1 MFKSVFSRYLAVF
14 MLLITFSFL
23 ILAMIISSIANEYA
37 INTKRDSITKTSE
50 NIALFL
56 IEDFDGEN
64 SIEFSGYL
72 RANKE
77 SIDSLLTATLYYS
90 DTTIFIV
97 DSNGELICSDHLN
110 SDKTKDISI
119 PSPYMNTLFEK
130 GSIFELSNL
139 SGNMDGKYVVSAR
152 SVVETNGACI
162 GGVFVCS
169 ESESIT
175 DFVNVMMKAIV
186 LSTLSLMM
194 GIMIAVYFI
203 TERTVVPLKNM
214 LRAVKSFSR
223 GKLDARVPVSG
234 NDEFTELSGAFNQMA
249 ESLEHQENLR
259 RTFLANISHDLRT
272 PMTTISGF
280 VDGIKD
286 GVIPP
291 EKQGY
296 YLDIISSETKRLS
309 RLVSTLLD
317 ISRMQAGERKF
328 EMIHFDICEM
338 ARQIL
343 IGFESRIE
351 EKKLEVEFISDKD
364 NMLVKAD
371 KDAIYQI
378 LYNLCDNAIKFA
390 REGGVYRITIKQIQS
405 KKISVSVYNEGIGI
419 HSDDIPF
426 VFERFY
432 KGDKSRGLDKT
443 GVGLGLYI
451 AKTIIA
457 AHEEEIHVNSEYGK
471 YCEFVFTLQS
481 QKN

>member
-1 MFKSVFSRYLAVF
+1 MFKSVFSKYLAIF

-37 INTKRDSITKTSE
+37 INTKRESITKTND
-50 NIALFL
+50 NIVSFL
-56 IEDFDGEN
+56 VDDFEGDN
-64 SIEFSGYL
+64 SKDFTEYL
-72 RANKE
+72 RDNKE
-77 SIDSLLTATLYYS
+77 TINTILTAALYYS
-90 DTTIFIV
+90 DTTIFVV
-97 DSNGELICSDHLN
+97 DSEGEPICSDN
-110 SDKTKDISI
+110 QNTDKVASISI
-119 PSPYMNTLFEK
+119 SGPYMNRLYEK
-130 GSIFELSNL
+130 KSIFELSNL
-139 SGNMDGKYVVSAR
+139 GGALDQKYVVSAH

-169 ESESIT
+169 ESESIS

-186 LSTLSLMM
+186 LSTVSLML
-194 GIMIAVYFI
+194 GILIAVYFI

-259 RTFLANISHDLRT
+259 RTFLANVSHDLRT

-291 EKQGY
+291 EKQDY

-328 EMIHFDICEM
+328 EMVHFDICEM

-343 IGFESRIE
+343 IGFEARIE
-351 EKKLEVEFISDKD
+351 QKKLNVEFLSDKD
-364 NMLVKAD
+364 NMLVNAD

-390 REGGVYRITIKQIQS
+390 RDGGDYKITIKQVPN
-405 KKISVSVYNEGIGI
+405 KRISVSVYNEGIGI
-419 HSDDIPF
+419 PSDDLPF

-432 KGDKSRGLDKT
+432 KSDKSRGLDRT

-451 AKTIIA
+451 AKTIID
-457 AHEEEIHVNSEYGK
+457 AHEQEIYVNSEYEK
-471 YCEFVFTLQS
+471 YCEFIFTLQS
-481 QKN
+481 VK

>member
-1 MFKSVFSRYLAVF
+1 MFKSVFSKYLAVF

-23 ILAMIISSIANEYA
+23 ILALIISSIANDYA
-37 INTKRDSITKTSE
+37 INTKQEGITRSSKAIVNFLVRDFE
-50 NIALFL
+50 
-56 IEDFDGEN
+56 GE
-64 SIEFSGYL
+64 SAEEFSDYL
-72 RANKE
+72 KREKE
-77 SIDSLLTATLYYS
+77 SLDSVLTASLFYS
-90 DTTIFIV
+90 DTCIFIV
-97 DSNGELICSDHLN
+97 DSTGAPVCTDLKTGQNVTTGTLSDTYMDKLFSEGSVLELSDLGGLLNKKYLVSANSVTELNGEC
-110 SDKTKDISI
+110 
-119 PSPYMNTLFEK
+119 
-130 GSIFELSNL
+130 
-139 SGNMDGKYVVSAR
+139 V
-152 SVVETNGACI
+152 
-162 GGVFVCS
+162 GGVFVCA

-186 LSTLSLMM
+186 LSTVSLMLA
-194 GIMIAVYFI
+194 ILIAIYFV

-234 NDEFTELSGAFNQMA
+234 SDEFTELSNAFNQMA

-259 RTFLANISHDLRT
+259 RTFLANVSHDLRT

-291 EKQGY
+291 EKHDY

-328 EMIHFDICEM
+328 EKTNFDICEM

-343 IGFESRIE
+343 ISFEQRIE
-351 EKKLEVEFISDKD
+351 DKKLEVEFVSDKD
-364 NMLVKAD
+364 NMLVSAD

-378 LYNLCDNAIKFA
+378 LYNLCDNAIKFSY
-390 REGGVYRITIKQIQS
+390 EGGAYRITIKQTQNR
-405 KKISVSVYNEGIGI
+405 KISVSVFNEGIGI
-419 HSDDIPF
+419 PYDDLPF

-432 KGDKSRGLDKT
+432 KSDKSRGLDKS

-451 AKTIIA
+451 AKTIIE
-457 AHEEEIHVNSEYGK
+457 AHDEKIFVNSEYEK
-471 YCEFVFTLQS
+471 NCEFVFTLPLG
-481 QKN
+481 K

>member
-37 INTKRDSITKTSE
+37 INTKRESITKTSE
-50 NIALFL
+50 NMASFL
-56 IEDFDGEN
+56 VEDFDGDN
-64 SIEFSGYL
+64 SKEFSEYL
-72 RANKE
+72 KANKE
-77 SIDSLLTATLYYS
+77 TIDSILTAALYYS

-97 DSNGELICSDHLN
+97 DSEGEPICSDNQN
-110 SDKTKDISI
+110 SDKVQGISV
-119 PSPYMNTLFEK
+119 SDPYMNKLYDK

-139 SGNMDGKYVVSAR
+139 GGTLDEKYVVSAR

-186 LSTLSLMM
+186 LSTVSLML
-194 GIMIAVYFI
+194 GILIAVYFI

-214 LRAVKSFSR
+214 LRTVKSFSR

-259 RTFLANISHDLRT
+259 RTFLANVSHDLRT

-291 EKQGY
+291 EKQDY

-328 EMIHFDICEM
+328 EMTHFDICEM

-343 IGFESRIE
+343 IGFEARIE
-351 EKKLEVEFISDKD
+351 KKKLNVEFVSDRD
-364 NMLVKAD
+364 NMIVNAD

-378 LYNLCDNAIKFA
+378 LYNICDNAIKFA
-390 REGGVYRITIKQIQS
+390 REGGEYKITIKQLQN
-405 KKISVSVYNEGIGI
+405 KKVSVSVYNEGIGI
-419 HSDDIPF
+419 PSDDLPF

-432 KGDKSRGLDKT
+432 KSDKSRGLDRT

-451 AKTIIA
+451 AKTIID
-457 AHEEEIHVNSEYGK
+457 AHEEEIYVNSEYEK
-471 YCEFVFTLQS
+471 FCEFVFTLKS
-481 QKN
+481 VK

>member
-1 MFKSVFSRYLAVF
+1 

-23 ILAMIISSIANEYA
+23 ILALIISSIANEYA
-37 INTKRDSITKTSE
+37 INTKRESITKTSE
-50 NIALFL
+50 SMVKFL
-56 IEDFDGEN
+56 VNDFDGEN
-64 SIEFSGYL
+64 SVEFTQYL
-72 RANKE
+72 KDE
-77 SIDSLLTATLYYS
+77 KSSLDSLLTAANYYT

-97 DSNGELICSDHLN
+97 DSQGEAICS
-110 SDKTKDISI
+110 SSQESSRITISYI
-119 PSPYMNTLFEK
+119 SAPYVNKLFEQK
-130 GSIFELSNL
+130 AFFEVSNL
-139 SGNMDGKYVVSAR
+139 GGALRQKCIVSAH
-152 SVVETNGACI
+152 SVVETNGACV
-162 GGVFVCS
+162 GGVFICS

-186 LSTLSLMM
+186 LSTLSLML
-194 GIMIAVYFI
+194 GILIAVYFI

-223 GKLDARVPVSG
+223 GRMDARVPVSG
-234 NDEFTELSGAFNQMA
+234 NDEFTELSSAFNQMA
-249 ESLEHQENLR
+249 ESLENQENLR
-259 RTFLANISHDLRT
+259 RSFLANVSHDLRT

-291 EKQGY
+291 DKQDY

-309 RLVSTLLD
+309 RLVSALLD

-328 EMIHFDICEM
+328 EIVHFDICEM

-343 IGFESRIE
+343 IGFEGRIE
-351 EKKLEVEFISDKD
+351 EKKLEVEFLCDKD
-364 NMLVKAD
+364 NIFVKAD

-390 REGGVYRITIKQIQS
+390 YNGAAYRIKIKQIQNR
-405 KKISVSVYNEGIGI
+405 KISVSVYNEGVGI
-419 HSDDIPF
+419 PTEDLPF

-432 KGDKSRGLDKT
+432 KSDKSRGLDKT

-451 AKTIIA
+451 AKTIID
-457 AHEEEIHVNSEYGK
+457 AHEEQIFVSSEYGK
-471 YCEFVFTLQS
+471 YCEFTFTLS
-481 QKN
+481 AVR